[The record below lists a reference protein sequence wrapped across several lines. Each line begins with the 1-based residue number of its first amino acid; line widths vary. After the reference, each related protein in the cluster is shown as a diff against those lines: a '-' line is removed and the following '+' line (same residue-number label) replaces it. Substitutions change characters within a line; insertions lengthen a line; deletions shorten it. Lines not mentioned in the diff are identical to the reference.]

1 MTVSLPSYELAL
13 NNFALQF
20 SKLKWSQ
27 IINMPTYQNKS
38 PILFAIAIFV
48 AILGAP
54 SACAQENRF
63 RISADAKYVTDTQ
76 LKLTWRRCV
85 IGMEFVAGSCIGKS
99 TVFTFEDAQDYVKK
113 QAGWRLPTEAERRAL
128 DRVIDED
135 QGKLLFPNT
144 PIRGIFDEDF
154 DPIGGT
160 PYLDKDGRLA
170 YDYSVNNR
178 HLRLVR

>member
-1 MTVSLPSYELAL
+1 MNLP
-13 NNFALQF
+13 
-20 SKLKWSQ
+20 
-27 IINMPTYQNKS
+27 THQNKS

-54 SACAQENRF
+54 SAFAQENRF

-76 LKLTWRRCV
+76 LKLTWSRCLV
-85 IGMEFVAGSCIGKS
+85 GMEFVAGTCSGKP
-99 TVFTFEDAQDYVKK
+99 TVFTFEDATNFVKT

-135 QGKLLFPNT
+135 QGKVLFPNT
-144 PIRGIFDEDF
+144 PMRGIFDEDF

-160 PYLDKDGRLA
+160 PYRDKDGRLA